1 MKKLQ
6 TKQALTLAVV
16 AMALCLTMLVG
27 TTFAWFTDGVTA
39 PTTEIVV
46 GSLNVELEYSYD
58 GVTWAP
64 VTQTTDLFAGT
75 NSSGLWEPGYTQY
88 VYLKISNLG
97 NLALK
102 YALDIKHTDTVT
114 GTNIKGADF
123 KLSDHVMF
131 GAVSQTDSLVTF
143 DTREAAVAAVTDTT
157 NQNASYGWLSD
168 VTYAVSGDVSAA
180 TAQNDTAK
188 YISLVIWMPTSVG
201 NDANPQVG
209 TTAPKITLGLSLQA
223 TQADEESDAFGT
235 GFDQGAPL
243 N

>member
-1 MKKLQ
+1 MKKFQ
-6 TKQALTLAVV
+6 TKHALMLATIAMMLSV
-16 AMALCLTMLVG
+16 AMLVG

-46 GSLNVELEYSYD
+46 GGLDVELEYSYD
-58 GVTWAP
+58 GVTWNP

-88 VYLKISNLG
+88 VYFKLSNLG

-102 YALDIKHTDTVT
+102 YALDIKYTDTVT
-114 GTNIKGADF
+114 GTNINGGTYN
-123 KLSDHVMF
+123 LSDYVMF

-157 NQNASYGWLSD
+157 NPNASSGWLSD
-168 VTYAVSGDVSAA
+168 VTYAVDGHMSAA
-180 TAQNDTAK
+180 TPQNDTSK
-188 YISLVIWMPTSVG
+188 YISLVVWMPTTVD
-201 NDANPQVG
+201 NNANPKTG
-209 TTAPKITLGLSLQA
+209 TTAPKITLSLSLQA
-223 TQADEESDAFGT
+223 GQANEEADAFGT
-235 GFDQGAPL
+235 GFDQSAPF